1 MSKAIGYISLIFLAL
16 MFAPVLAALAQSDE
30 LNPSNDT
37 PQAVS
42 PETSGA
48 DDQATPPNA
57 PEDAGTNASSDEFG
71 LDPNGQP
78 EADSAG
84 NQPNPH

>member
-16 MFAPVLAALAQSDE
+16 MFATVPAALAQSDE
-30 LNPSNDT
+30 SNPSNDT

-48 DDQATPPNA
+48 DDQATPPTRLRMQELMRV
-57 PEDAGTNASSDEFG
+57 PTSPD
-71 LDPNGQP
+71 
-78 EADSAG
+78 
-84 NQPNPH
+84 

>member
-1 MSKAIGYISLIFLAL
+1 MSKPIGYISLIFLAL
-16 MFAPVLAALAQSDE
+16 MFATVPAALAQSDKS
-30 LNPSNDT
+30 NPSNDT

-42 PETSGA
+42 PERSGA
-48 DDQATPPNA
+48 DDQVTPSSA
-57 PEDAGTNASSDEFG
+57 PEDAGTNGSSDESG